1 MIATANTRQAIDLA
15 IEAEDRGVSVE
26 RLALVND
33 VRSERVIALARELR
47 EILDEVHDEMH
58 RAVSAQGFT
67 PQEIDQVFHELLA
80 AMMPGKRQVH

>member
-1 MIATANTRQAIDLA
+1 MITTANRLQAIDLA
-15 IEAEDRGVSVE
+15 IEAEDCGVSVE

-33 VRSERVIALARELR
+33 VHSERVIALARQLR
-47 EILDEVHDEMH
+47 EILDELH
-58 RAVSAQGFT
+58 RAGAAQGFT